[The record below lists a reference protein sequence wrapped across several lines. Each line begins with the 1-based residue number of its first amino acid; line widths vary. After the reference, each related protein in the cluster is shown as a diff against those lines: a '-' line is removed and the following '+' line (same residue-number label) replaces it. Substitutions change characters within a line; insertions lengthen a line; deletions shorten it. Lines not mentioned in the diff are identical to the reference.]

1 MVATVSEPPQL
12 VVAFVAHALDMGAA
26 EVCLYLDEPAPD
38 LAAMLRPNPRVRLV
52 DCDAAHWQGL
62 GMARP
67 WVPAM
72 RQRANLQ
79 AELDA
84 ARLPWVLHID
94 ADEFL
99 WGPGDIGAILAA
111 QPADAGFVLVPV
123 AERVHSGPADPGD
136 VFSGRFRRQ
145 VGGPAE
151 EVIARID
158 GPAAPFLC
166 QGMAGYAGGKSFF
179 RTGGRAASGVHVP
192 DGASGPMPALHSH
205 LILHFD
211 GLTPAGWVM
220 KKRRKMAQQPEW
232 RSFPDSHSATRN
244 QLAAVHA
251 AGADEAA
258 ARAVYALVKELSP
271 EREAALAAHGILL
284 DVDLDLP
291 AKIAAQFPG
300 LRPDHSAA
308 ALDGHAIGYRPRRD
322 VQALKHGL
330 RAVLAGWTGRR
341 PRA

>member
-1 MVATVSEPPQL
+1 MATVSEPPQL

-38 LAAMLRPNPRVRLV
+38 LTAMLRPNPRVRLV

-67 WVPAM
+67 WVPLM
-72 RQRANLQ
+72 RQRANLK

-111 QPADAGFVLVPV
+111 QPTETGFVLVPV

-158 GPAAPFLC
+158 GPAAPFLR
-166 QGMAGYAGGKSFF
+166 QGMAGYAGERVSSARADGSLPAFMCPTGPAGRCHAAQPPDPAF
-179 RTGGRAASGVHVP
+179 RRADASGMGDEETAQDGAAARVAVLSRQPQRHAQPAGGRACGGGRRYG
-192 DGASGPMPALHSH
+192 GAG
-205 LILHFD
+205 
-211 GLTPAGWVM
+211 GLCAD
-220 KKRRKMAQQPEW
+220 Q
-232 RSFPDSHSATRN
+232 
-244 QLAAVHA
+244 
-251 AGADEAA
+251 GAC
-258 ARAVYALVKELSP
+258 ARARGGAGG
-271 EREAALAAHGILL
+271 AWHLAGCGPG
-284 DVDLDLP
+284 P
-291 AKIAAQFPG
+291 AYQDCGAVPG

-330 RAVLAGWTGRR
+330 RAMLA
-341 PRA
+341 